1 MKHLRTYIFV
11 GAVLAVVPIVAFA
24 AMQQG
29 TTCNSLVGFCNPLAS
44 STICGALKSFLTAT
58 MQLLSPVLVVLFVL
72 AGARFV
78 FARGNAEKLIV
89 ARRNLLY
96 VIVGSAIFLGA
107 WLIGQI
113 AANTI
118 AALTNGTGNS
128 GSIMGSCN

>member
-1 MKHLRTYIFV
+1 MKRLYPY
-11 GAVLAVVPIVAFA
+11 LAVALVALVPVAVA
-24 AMQQG
+24 AAGNQS
-29 TTCNSLVGFCNPLAS
+29 CNSLVGFCNPLAS
-44 STICGALKSFLTAT
+44 DSICGALKDFLNAV

-96 VIVGSAIFLGA
+96 VVIGAAIFLGA

-118 AALTNGTGNS
+118 ARLASGTGSNTS
-128 GSIMGSCN
+128 STIGSCS